1 MNILNMQNNAMTKPL
16 NQNKM
21 KDRLKVIY
29 KELDKDLPFELQG
42 IVVVVGFT
50 LIMLCLYV
58 NKII

>member
-1 MNILNMQNNAMTKPL
+1 MI

-21 KDRLKVIY
+21 KEKLKIIY

-42 IVVVVGFT
+42 ILVLIGFT

>member
-1 MNILNMQNNAMTKPL
+1 
-16 NQNKM
+16 M
-21 KDRLKVIY
+21 KEKLRRIY
-29 KELDKDLPFELQG
+29 KKLDKDLPFELQG